1 MDKQQLLDW
10 SSSYTNTHA
19 LTMPLI
25 MGILNITPN
34 SFYDG
39 GRYDT
44 VDKAYDRA
52 QALITAGA
60 DIIDIGGES
69 SRPGA
74 TPLGLAEELDRV
86 LPIIERLCRATSTSI
101 SIDTYKPEVMRA
113 AIEAGAACINDIFA
127 LQTPGA
133 LEVAAHYDVPI
144 CLMHMQGTPQS
155 MQNNPYYEHAV
166 TRHVT
171 DFFQQRIDA
180 CVAAG
185 IQRQRLILDP
195 GFGFGKQK
203 HHNLQLVK
211 HLKQFSHH
219 GLPLLLGVSRKS
231 TLGEILNQPPQ
242 GRLIGGIALSVFAM
256 LEGVAILRT
265 HDVLETRQA
274 CHTIQQLY

>member
-1 MDKQQLLDW
+1 VDKQQLSDW
-10 SSSYTNTHA
+10 CESFTNVDEVR
-19 LTMPLI
+19 MPLI
-25 MGILNITPN
+25 MGILNVTPN

-44 VDKAYDRA
+44 VDKAYDQA
-52 QALITAGA
+52 QALIAAGA

-74 TPLGLAEELDRV
+74 IPLGLAEELDRV
-86 LPIIERLCRATSTSI
+86 LPVIERLSRATSTSL

-113 AIEAGAACINDIFA
+113 GIEIGAACINDIFA

-144 CLMHMQGTPQS
+144 CLMHMQGNPQS
-155 MQNNPYYEHAV
+155 MQTNPQYEHEL
-166 TRHVT
+166 TTHVN
-171 DFFQQRIDA
+171 DFFQQRIEA
-180 CVAAG
+180 CLAAG
-185 IQRQRLILDP
+185 IQRKRLILDP
-195 GFGFGKQK
+195 GFGFGKHK

-211 HLKQFSHH
+211 HLKQLTHH
-219 GLPLLLGVSRKS
+219 RLPLLLGVSRKS
-231 TLGEILNQPPQ
+231 TLGAILNQPPE

>member
-1 MDKQQLLDW
+1 MNKQQFSDW
-10 SSSYTNTHA
+10 CGSFTNTD
-19 LTMPLI
+19 TVTSPLI
-25 MGILNITPN
+25 MGILNVTPN

-44 VDKAYDRA
+44 IDKAYDQA
-52 QALITAGA
+52 QALIAAGA

-86 LPIIERLCRATSTSI
+86 LPIIERLCRSTSTSI
-101 SIDTYKPEVMRA
+101 SIDTYKPEVMCA

-127 LQTPGA
+127 LQTHGA
-133 LEVAAHYDVPI
+133 LEVAARYDVPI

-155 MQNNPYYEHAV
+155 MQKNPYYEKDV
-166 TRHVT
+166 TTHVA
-171 DFFQQRIDA
+171 DFFQERIEA

-185 IQRQRLILDP
+185 IQRKRLILDP
-195 GFGFGKQK
+195 GFGFGKHN

-211 HLKQFSHH
+211 HLKHFSHH

-231 TLGEILNQPPQ
+231 TLGDILNQPPA
-242 GRLIGGIALSVFAM
+242 GRLIGSIALSVFAM